1 MKNNNKKTTVKIQK
15 LVLGKINIQSCS
27 LQYKHN
33 NFLPFQE
40 MCQNFKKKRRFKEQ
54 GSVYSDLNCGLYV
67 QSFLIQLLNPLPFLR
82 GKI

>member
-15 LVLGKINIQSCS
+15 LVLGKINIQSCT

-40 MCQNFKKKRRFKEQ
+40 MCQNFKKKM
-54 GSVYSDLNCGLYV
+54 
-67 QSFLIQLLNPLPFLR
+67 I
-82 GKI
+82 

>member
-15 LVLGKINIQSCS
+15 LVLGKINIQSCT

-40 MCQNFKKKRRFKEQ
+40 MCQNFKKKDDHLK
-54 GSVYSDLNCGLYV
+54 NKGLYTV
-67 QSFLIQLLNPLPFLR
+67 I
-82 GKI
+82 

>member
-40 MCQNFKKKRRFKEQ
+40 MCQNFKKKD
-54 GSVYSDLNCGLYV
+54 DLKNKGLYTV
-67 QSFLIQLLNPLPFLR
+67 IL
-82 GKI
+82 KIVVSMYRVFSYNC